1 MRVGNFGKSRSCGM
15 KFLIG
20 AAVTGTRVT
29 LRILSNPQAEL
40 LLTNMSSF
48 QGSIFTKDRTNKKKT
63 LSRWAYFISRKW
75 QLLITDFLDFLH
87 ILGWTIDIIWTAQ
100 LLDWDMLL
108 TMTNQLYPLILIPH
122 SYGIPG
128 SVLPFAS
135 THLHILHESTQ
146 NWKNLV
152 KYPKKLYTH
161 PRYYPNNSRAS
172 MKSFAVPPW
181 GLSFPA
187 WRLGWSFPGKPEAHC
202 FAVRRTSRRYC
213 LRYRPYL
220 NVPYHPDSCMC
231 WCVGVVVW
239 LWKILSTLKSTHPN
253 EATVKSSSK

>member
-1 MRVGNFGKSRSCGM
+1 MT
-15 KFLIG
+15 I
-20 AAVTGTRVT
+20 
-29 LRILSNPQAEL
+29 SN
-40 LLTNMSSF
+40 
-48 QGSIFTKDRTNKKKT
+48 
-63 LSRWAYFISRKW
+63 
-75 QLLITDFLDFLH
+75 FLDFLH

-108 TMTNQLYPLILIPH
+108 TMTNQLYPLILIYIRMASLEVFCLLWVPICI
-122 SYGIPG
+122 SYMYLWTIKYKKCRNQ
-128 SVLPFAS
+128 LD
-135 THLHILHESTQ
+135 
-146 NWKNLV
+146 WKNLV

-239 LWKILSTLKSTHPN
+239 PSNLEHWSSTHPN
-253 EATVKSSSK
+253 EATVSAILQ